1 MIEAEWWTFDDVDTM
16 AGEAAGDIAFI
27 IARATEQN
35 GKAELAIPGGKTPIA
50 VLNAL
55 AKDDSIDWDKVK
67 VTLTDERI
75 VSADDPM
82 SNYAMIADVLEPLG
96 ATVEPLFDG
105 EKDWDPAEA
114 GRSADAR
121 LAGLSWPLDMI
132 WLGMGTDGHTAS
144 IFPNVM
150 DQAMNA
156 PRGRRAIGVTP
167 NPLPPEAPVER
178 VTMTKGALTD
188 AHTLIIVITGEDK
201 KRLLERAIEDGP
213 SSNLP
218 IGRVLADIEIPVD
231 IYWAP

>member
-16 AGEAAGDIAFI
+16 AGEAAGDIGFI
-27 IARATEQN
+27 IARAIEQN
-35 GKAELAIPGGKTPIA
+35 GKAELAIPGGKTPVA
-50 VLNAL
+50 VLKSL
-55 AKDDSIDWDKVK
+55 AKDKNIEWSKIK
-67 VTLTDERI
+67 VTLTDDRI
-75 VSADDPM
+75 VADGDPL
-82 SNYAMIADVLEPLG
+82 SNYAMIAGVLEPLG
-96 ATVEPLFDG
+96 ATIEPLIEG
-105 EKDWDPAEA
+105 GADWDTIEA

-167 NPLPPEAPVER
+167 DPLPPEAPVAR

-213 SSNLP
+213 SSTLP